1 MRSLLNTLTIL
12 LILGGY
18 ASWGQNIQQSAA
30 MAPPVLTNASVFPS
44 TGIRGDGTLF
54 RYTVTYQDP
63 DGDAPDV
70 RTIYINGT
78 AFTMQIA
85 STGSYL
91 SGKELYYELSVDSPT
106 LLDGSNTFYFQVTDG
121 NPANLVRLPVS
132 GTWGGPQVTAPLN
145 ADFIASPTS
154 GHAPLL
160 VQFQNRSS
168 GPILGYSWDFGDAAG
183 GAINT
188 NPSHTYTKSGSFTV
202 TLRVYNSFNSDTEIK
217 TNYIVVNGNVP
228 IADFTGT
235 PTIGNKPL
243 TVQFTD
249 LSTGD
254 ITSWSWTFG
263 DGGTS
268 TEQNPSYTY
277 VNKGNYSVW
286 LTVDGPSGT
295 HSKGR
300 PLYITVNDPT
310 SNPPVANFT
319 AFPTSGAKPLTV
331 QFTNTSTGD
340 ITSYMWIFGDGGT
353 SYLASPSHTYVNT
366 GLYSVSLIASGPG
379 GSDTKTSNNYINVTE
394 TSSQPVANFTATPTS
409 GAKPLTVQFTDM
421 STGDITTRYWDFGDG
436 GSSTSVNPGH
446 TYSNAGLYSVSLTV
460 NGPGGSNSKAVTNY
474 ITVTNSTTN
483 PPVANFTASPKSGAK
498 PLAVQFTDQS
508 TGDITSRSW
517 DFGDGGSSNA
527 VNPGHTYSNAGLYS
541 VSLTVNGPGGNHTK
555 AITNYITVTNPTSNP
570 PVANFSGTPTSGV
583 KPLTVQFTDHSTGD
597 ITSRHW
603 DFGDGGSSTGTNPS
617 HVYADTG
624 TFTVGLSVSGPGG
637 SHSKSIVDYITVI
650 TAGTLVSNFWASPL
664 EGPVPLTVEF
674 VNKSVGT
681 VNSQIWDFG
690 DSSTSTQKNP
700 FHTYQTTGYFSV
712 SLMVQ
717 GPAGSH
723 TKSRPNFIYVS
734 PSSQVDTKLSD
745 VTPGGYELNQNYPNP
760 FNAVTI
766 IPFYLPEAQ
775 QVSMSILN
783 IKGETVAVLLQDR
796 MSSGFHAVTWDGTQA
811 PSDIYFIKMKAGN
824 FTKMVKCL
832 LLK

>member
-1 MRSLLNTLTIL
+1 MFGQKKYTRQETKNKRYHSNIEGINMRSLLNTLIVL
-12 LILGGY
+12 LILGGQ
-18 ASWGQNIQQSAA
+18 ASWGQNIQHSTA

-44 TGIRGDGTLF
+44 TGIRGDGTVF

-78 AFTMQIA
+78 AFTMQIS

-91 SGKELYYELSVDSPT
+91 SGKELYYEISVDSPT
-106 LLDGSNTFYFQVTDG
+106 LVDGSNAFYFQVTDG
-121 NPANLVRLPVS
+121 QPENLVRLPVS
-132 GTWGGPQVTAPLN
+132 GSWGGPQVTAPLS

-168 GPILGYSWDFGDAAG
+168 GPILGYSWNFGDNAG
-183 GAINT
+183 GAIST

-202 TLRVYNSFNSDTEIK
+202 TLKVYNSFNSDTEIK

-228 IADFTGT
+228 IADFIGT
-235 PTIGNKPL
+235 PTSGNKPL

-268 TEQNPSYTY
+268 TEKNPSYTFL
-277 VNKGNYSVW
+277 NKGTYSVI
-286 LTVDGPSGT
+286 LGVDGPSGS
-295 HSKGR
+295 HAKLR

-319 AFPTSGAKPLTV
+319 A
-331 QFTNTSTGD
+331 
-340 ITSYMWIFGDGGT
+340 
-353 SYLASPSHTYVNT
+353 
-366 GLYSVSLIASGPG
+366 
-379 GSDTKTSNNYINVTE
+379 
-394 TSSQPVANFTATPTS
+394 TPTS
-409 GAKPLTVQFTDM
+409 GTKPLAVQFTDM
-421 STGDITTRYWDFGDG
+421 STGDITSRYWDFGDG

-474 ITVTNSTTN
+474 INVTNSSTN
-483 PPVANFTASPKSGAK
+483 PPVANFTANPTSGTK

-508 TGDITSRSW
+508 TGDITSRYW
-517 DFGDGGSSNA
+517 DFGDGGSSA
-527 VNPGHTYSNAGLYS
+527 SVNPSHTYTNAGLYS

-555 AITNYITVTNPTSNP
+555 DITNYITVTNPSSNP
-570 PVANFSGTPTSGV
+570 PVAKFSGTPVSGV

-603 DFGDGGSSTGTNPS
+603 DFGDGDSSTSVNPS
-617 HVYADTG
+617 HTYTDTG

-637 SHSKSIVDYITVI
+637 SHSTSIVDYITVI

-664 EGPVPLTVEF
+664 EGPVPLTIEF

-681 VNSQIWDFG
+681 VNSQVWDFG

-734 PSSQVDTKLSD
+734 PSSQVDTMLSD
-745 VTPGGYELNQNYPNP
+745 VTPGGYELSQNYPNP

-775 QVSMSILN
+775 QVSINILN
-783 IKGETVAVLLQDR
+783 VKGETVAAILHGR
-796 MSSGFHAVTWDGTQA
+796 MTAGHHTVTWDGTRL
-811 PSDIYFIKMKAGN
+811 PSDIYFIKMVSGGVTRMK
-824 FTKMVKCL
+824 KCL

>member
-1 MRSLLNTLTIL
+1 MRSLLNTLIVL

-18 ASWGQNIQQSAA
+18 ASWGQGIQQSAV

-44 TGIRGDGTLF
+44 TGIRGDGTVF

-106 LLDGSNTFYFQVTDG
+106 LVEGSNTFFFQVSDG
-121 NPANLVRLPVS
+121 TPANLVRLPVTGS
-132 GTWGGPQVTAPLN
+132 WDGPQVAAPLM
-145 ADFIASPTS
+145 ADFSATPTS

-160 VQFQNRSS
+160 VQFQNKST

-183 GAINT
+183 GAIST

-217 TNYIVVNGNVP
+217 ENYIVVNGNVP
-228 IADFTGT
+228 IADFIGT
-235 PTIGNKPL
+235 PTSGNKPL

-268 TEQNPSYTY
+268 TEKNPSYTY
-277 VNKGNYSVW
+277 LNKGTYSVI
-286 LTVDGPSGT
+286 LGVDGPSGS
-295 HSKGR
+295 HAKLR

-331 QFTNTSTGD
+331 QFTNLSTGD
-340 ITSYMWIFGDGGT
+340 ITSYLWVFGDGGT
-353 SYLASPSHTYVNT
+353 SNLASPSHTYINA
-366 GLYSVSLIASGPG
+366 GLYSVSLVASGPDG
-379 GSDTKTSNNYINVTE
+379 NDTKTSNNYINVTE
-394 TSSQPVANFTATPTS
+394 NTSNPPVANFTATPTS
-409 GAKPLTVQFTDM
+409 GTKPLAVQFTDM
-421 STGDITTRYWDFGDG
+421 STGDITSRYWDFGDG
-436 GSSTSVNPGH
+436 GTSTSVNP
-446 TYSNAGLYSVSLTV
+446 S
-460 NGPGGSNSKAVTNY
+460 
-474 ITVTNSTTN
+474 
-483 PPVANFTASPKSGAK
+483 
-498 PLAVQFTDQS
+498 
-508 TGDITSRSW
+508 
-517 DFGDGGSSNA
+517 
-527 VNPGHTYSNAGLYS
+527 HTYSNAGLYS

-555 AITNYITVTNPTSNP
+555 AITNYITVTNSTSNP

-583 KPLTVQFTDHSTGD
+583 KPLTVQFTDHSTGE
-597 ITSRHW
+597 ITSRNW
-603 DFGDGGSSTGTNPS
+603 DFGDGGSSTGVNPS
-617 HVYADTG
+617 HTYNDSG

-637 SHSKSIVDYITVI
+637 SHSTSIVDYITVI

-690 DSSTSTQKNP
+690 DSSTSSQKNP
-700 FHTYQTTGYFSV
+700 FHTYQTSGYFSV

-717 GPAGSH
+717 GPDGSH

-734 PSSQVDTKLSD
+734 PSSQVDTMLSD

-766 IPFYLPEAQ
+766 IPFYLPEVQ
-775 QVSMSILN
+775 QVSINVLN
-783 IKGETVAVLLQDR
+783 VKGETVAAILHGR
-796 MSSGFHAVTWDGTQA
+796 MTAGYHTVMWDGTRL
-811 PSDIYFIKMKAGN
+811 PSDIYFIKMVSGGVTRMK
-824 FTKMVKCL
+824 KCL